1 MSQDNYATRQREHN
15 AAYSQAYAD
24 WVAKLSPKKRRELQE
39 RGLLEAQVDA
49 FETGKPID
57 VSELPFADEAAKP
70 EPEDEP
76 QPEADAENVWAAL
89 RRLIAELLA
98 DRDPG
103 LALDCLA
110 LVSGVGFMGDSM
122 TAIAKRHKVT
132 RAAVSKRCI
141 HLTEQLDLLPSRSM
155 KSLTA
160 RTSYRTAQTKN
171 HDNRER
177 FDDGRGSRS
186 SN

>member
-1 MSQDNYATRQREHN
+1 MSRYNYADHQREQN

-24 WVAKLSPKKRRELQE
+24 WVAKLSPKQQRELRE
-39 RGLLEAQVDA
+39 RGLLEAQVDK

-57 VSELPFADEAAKP
+57 ITELPIADSKKAP
-70 EPEDEP
+70 EPDEEY
-76 QPEADAENVWAAL
+76 QETDSEEVWAAI

-98 DRDPG
+98 DHNPG

-141 HLTEQLDLLPSRSM
+141 HLTEQLELLPSRSM

-160 RTSYRTAQTKN
+160 RQSYRTAQTKN

-177 FDDGRGSRS
+177 FDDGRSTRPG
-186 SN
+186 N